1 MVEFL
6 QQNIFLVALAA
17 ASGAMLLWTTLQS
30 SGDGLSPAA
39 ATLKINRE
47 NALVIDVR
55 ESAEWS
61 SGHIVDARHLALGQL
76 EKRLH
81 EIEKF
86 KDRPVIVCCASGGR
100 SAGAV
105 STLKKSGFTQVFNL
119 AGGMAAWTEASLPVT
134 RK

>member
-6 QQNIFLVALAA
+6 QQNVYLVILAVS
-17 ASGAMLLWTTLQS
+17 SGGMLLWTSLR
-30 SGDGLSPAA
+30 GGGNGISPAA

-61 SGHIVDARHLALGQL
+61 AGHIPEARHFALGQL

-81 EIEKF
+81 EIDKH
-86 KDRPVIVCCASGGR
+86 KDRPLIVCCASGGR
-100 SAGAV
+100 SSAAV
-105 STLKKSGFTQVFNL
+105 ATLKKAGFAQVFNL
-119 AGGMAAWTEASLPVT
+119 AGGMAAWAEASLPVT

>member
-1 MVEFL
+1 MVEFFH
-6 QQNIFLVALAA
+6 QNIFLFALAVS
-17 ASGAMLLWTTLQS
+17 SGGMLLWTTFKGH
-30 SGDGLSPAA
+30 GDGLSPAA

-55 ESAEWS
+55 EPAEWS
-61 SGHIVDARHLALGQL
+61 AGHIPEARHLALGQL

-81 EIEKF
+81 EIEKY
-86 KDRPVIVCCASGGR
+86 KDRPVILCCASGMR

-105 STLKKSGFTQVFNL
+105 GTLKKAGFAQVFNL
-119 AGGMAAWTEASLPVT
+119 SGGMSAWTEASLPVT